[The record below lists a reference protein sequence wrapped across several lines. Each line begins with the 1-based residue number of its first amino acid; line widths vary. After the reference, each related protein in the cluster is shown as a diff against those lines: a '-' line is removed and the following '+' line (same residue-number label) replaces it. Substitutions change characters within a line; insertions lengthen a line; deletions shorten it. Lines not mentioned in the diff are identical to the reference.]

1 MRSFLLL
8 LTLVLCACPP
18 VRDDVVVGD
27 GTGGPSYLQSAV
39 WFTWGEPTP
48 EYEIGVLQMVGAD
61 YGCEDA
67 VAFDIQ
73 WRTLDPEVDWITLGQ
88 LKGVNHTSWEM
99 AFDSYYAWSV
109 DDGGFEL
116 LLGGLLL
123 RDVWRLLTA
132 ERLGRRRRRPPGRG
146 ARRAGL
152 PRPGGHPGRRP
163 AHDLLPLGH
172 PRNRGGHRAEERGRA
187 AIEDYRFNFN
197 AENCGLLGGQ
207 SVPGDE
213 PDGGEDNGGDGNF
226 R

>member
-1 MRSFLLL
+1 MRSLLLL
-8 LTLVLCACPP
+8 LTLILCACPP

-39 WFTWGEPTP
+39 WFTWGEPTR

-73 WRTLDPEVDWITLGQ
+73 WWTLDPEVDWITLGQ
-88 LKGVNHTSWEM
+88 LKGVNHANWEM

-109 DDGGFEL
+109 DDGGFDFPSAAYFYGTFGASSQQNGWDDDDEEPPFV
-116 LLGGLLL
+116 G
-123 RDVWRLLTA
+123 RDVQGYLGQEASQVDDLLTISSHSDTRVTGVA
-132 ERLGRRRRRPPGRG
+132 TGQ
-146 ARRAGL
+146 
-152 PRPGGHPGRRP
+152 
-163 AHDLLPLGH
+163 
-172 PRNRGGHRAEERGRA
+172 RNVDGQL
-187 AIEDYRFNFN
+187 EDYRFNFN

-213 PDGGEDNGGDGNF
+213 ADGGEDNGGDGNF